1 MTTNFMSGHEQRV
14 DRWLWFTRL
23 IKSRTQAA
31 ELVSAGK
38 VRLNGERIA
47 KPSRNVKPH
56 DVLTFALG
64 DHIRV
69 LKVLAPGTR
78 RGPAPEARLLY
89 EDLAPPPPR
98 QALDT
103 PFTAERD
110 RGSGRPTKK
119 ERRDRDSFHN
129 FHDEK

>member
-1 MTTNFMSGHEQRV
+1 MSNEQRV

-31 ELVSAGK
+31 DLVSAGK
-38 VRLNGERIA
+38 VRLNGERIS
-47 KPSRNVKPH
+47 KPSRSIKPD

-64 DHIRV
+64 EDVRV
-69 LKVLAPGTR
+69 LKVLNPGTR

-89 EDLAPPPPR
+89 EDLTPIQPKAPPDAMPAA
-98 QALDT
+98 Q
-103 PFTAERD
+103 RD

-119 ERRDRDSFHN
+119 ERRDTDTFHN
-129 FHDEK
+129 FNDQD

>member
-1 MTTNFMSGHEQRV
+1 MSALEQRI
-14 DRWLWFTRL
+14 DRWLWFTCL

-47 KPSRNVKPH
+47 KPSRSVKPD
-56 DVLTFALG
+56 DVLTFALAG
-64 DHIRV
+64 HIRV

-89 EDLAPPPPR
+89 EDLAPPVPGNPTEL
-98 QALDT
+98 A
-103 PFTAERD
+103 PAAERN

-119 ERRDRDSFHN
+119 ERRDRDNFHN
-129 FHDEK
+129 FHDEDQ

>member
-1 MTTNFMSGHEQRV
+1 MSALEQRV

-31 ELVSAGK
+31 DLVAAGK
-38 VRLNGERIA
+38 VRVNGERIA
-47 KPSRNVKPH
+47 KPSRNVKPD

-64 DHIRV
+64 EHTRV

-89 EDLAPPPPR
+89 ADLAPPAPRPPPGG
-98 QALDT
+98 

-129 FHDEK
+129 FHDED

>member
-1 MTTNFMSGHEQRV
+1 MSAPEQRI

-38 VRLNGERIA
+38 VRLNGERIS
-47 KPSRNVKPH
+47 KPSRSVKPD
-56 DVLTFALG
+56 DVLTFALAG
-64 DHIRV
+64 HIRV

-89 EDLAPPPPR
+89 EDLAPPAPKSP
-98 QALDT
+98 ADLAA
-103 PFTAERD
+103 PAERD

-129 FHDEK
+129 FHDEDE

>member
-1 MTTNFMSGHEQRV
+1 M

-31 ELVSAGK
+31 ALIASGK
-38 VRLNGERIA
+38 VRLNSERVSKA
-47 KPSRNVKPH
+47 SRSIKAG

-64 DHIRV
+64 EHIRV
-69 LKVLAPGTR
+69 IKVLDTGSR

-89 EDLAPPPPR
+89 EDLAPPAPR
-98 QALDT
+98 DT
-103 PFTAERD
+103 TAPAANAERD

-119 ERRDRDSFHN
+119 ERRETDAFLGQ
-129 FHDEK
+129 HDDDQ

>member
-1 MTTNFMSGHEQRV
+1 MSALEQRV

-47 KPSRNVKPH
+47 KPSRTIKPD
-56 DVLTFALG
+56 DVLTFALAG
-64 DHIRV
+64 HIRM

-78 RGPAPEARLLY
+78 RGPVPEARQLY
-89 EDLAPPPPR
+89 EDLAPPAPR
-98 QALDT
+98 T
-103 PFTAERD
+103 PSDLAAPAERD

-129 FHDEK
+129 FHDED

>member
-1 MTTNFMSGHEQRV
+1 MSALEQRI

-23 IKSRTQAA
+23 IKSRTRAA
-31 ELVSAGK
+31 DLVSAGK
-38 VRLNGERIA
+38 VRLNGERVS
-47 KPSRNVKPH
+47 KPSHTVKPD

-64 DHIRV
+64 EQIRI
-69 LKVLAPGTR
+69 LKVISPGTR

-89 EDLAPPPPR
+89 DDLTPPAPEKSTTTAPS
-98 QALDT
+98 
-103 PFTAERD
+103 AERE

>member
-1 MTTNFMSGHEQRV
+1 MSADEQRI

-31 ELVSAGK
+31 DIVSAGK
-38 VRLNGERIA
+38 VRLNGERIS
-47 KPSRNVKPH
+47 KPSRLVKRD

-64 DHIRV
+64 EHIRV
-69 LKVLAPGTR
+69 LRVLSPGDR

-89 EDLAPPPPR
+89 KDLSPPEAR
-98 QALDT
+98 QPADALSA
-103 PFTAERD
+103 AERE

-119 ERRDRDSFHN
+119 ERRDRDRFHSFN
-129 FHDEK
+129 DED